1 MNLYFKRRILCK
13 FIDKSQYISKMRI
26 YFSFLF
32 SSGNGVPNEVTLEP
46 SQGDQ
51 LGSQESLGSDGG
63 GERGGG

>member
-1 MNLYFKRRILCK
+1 
-13 FIDKSQYISKMRI
+13 MRI
-26 YFSFLF
+26 YFSSLF

-51 LGSQESLGSDGG
+51 LSSQESLGSDGG